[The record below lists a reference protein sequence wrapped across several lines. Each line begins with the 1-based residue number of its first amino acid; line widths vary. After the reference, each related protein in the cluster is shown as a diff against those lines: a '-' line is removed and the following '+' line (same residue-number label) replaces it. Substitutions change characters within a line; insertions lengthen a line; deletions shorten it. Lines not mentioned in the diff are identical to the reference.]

1 MAIHIDDKF
10 QKVFHFGEPYT
21 FHKYNDIITLVK
33 NVDSSDHR
41 TWLPL
46 YFITV
51 DVCVESALLVGLYYL
66 PDNIP
71 AIC

>member
-1 MAIHIDDKF
+1 M
-10 QKVFHFGEPYT
+10 
-21 FHKYNDIITLVK
+21 
-33 NVDSSDHR
+33 VDFNGSR

-51 DVCVESALLVGLYYL
+51 DVCVQSALLARLYYL

-71 AIC
+71 AIY